1 MASVSSLATSFGRT
15 ESLSSEHLFK
25 DETGERD
32 LGCEYLKGMFKELAV
47 FLFKIHTMPSASVF
61 ACLFQYA
68 HWQHYKFVNKSQQK
82 LY

>member
-25 DETGERD
+25 DETGEKD

-47 FLFKIHTMPSASVF
+47 FLFKIHTPP
-61 ACLFQYA
+61 
-68 HWQHYKFVNKSQQK
+68 
-82 LY
+82 